1 MIAVAILGILSSLA
15 VPNYLDFIERAK
27 VARSI
32 AELHMIA
39 GTVKGYAATSGQY
52 PDTLAQAGL
61 SALLDPWGNPYQ
73 YLRIDCGTNIMV
85 GHLPPPDA
93 PAHRFSGRVFPAN
106 NSLHLTRAQV
116 SFAIGGG
123 HSQNL
128 IQLIAKG
135 GNNSNSGSG
144 GSGSSSSSSG
154 NGSGSG
160 SGSGSG
166 GGNGS
171 GNGSGGG
178 ATCGS
183 GKPRKDHFLHPVT
196 SDFDLYSMGKDG
208 ETVAPLTAQKSH
220 DDVIRASDGA
230 YYGLAKNF

>member
-1 MIAVAILGILSSLA
+1 MAVAILGILSSLA

-52 PDTLAQAGL
+52 PDTLAQAGQ

-73 YLRIDCGTNIMV
+73 YLRIDCGINIMV
-85 GHLPPPDA
+85 GHLTSPNA
-93 PAHRFSGRVFPAN
+93 PAHRFSERVFPAN
-106 NSLHLTRAQV
+106 TPLSLPRAQV

-123 HSQNL
+123 PSQNL
-128 IQLIAKG
+128 IQLVAKG
-135 GNNSNSGSG
+135 GNNSNSGS
-144 GSGSSSSSSG
+144 SSS
-154 NGSGSG
+154 

-166 GGNGS
+166 GES
-171 GNGSGGG
+171 GSGGA

-208 ETVAPLTAQKSH
+208 ATAAPLTAQISH